1 MLQERLKRAK
11 AYLGVIMIQ
20 FGYAG
25 QGILAKTALNQGMN
39 HFTFSVFRN
48 GIAALVFAPFA
59 IFHER
64 YTCNDIIYVFLECL
78 RVPSFCIL
86 SCNCNRYI
94 L

>member
-1 MLQERLKRAK
+1 MMLQERFKRAK
-11 AYLGVIMIQ
+11 AYVGVIMIQ

-64 YTCNDIIYVFLECL
+64 FVKNLNTIIHLILLVTYFLN
-78 RVPSFCIL
+78 V
-86 SCNCNRYI
+86 Y
-94 L
+94 